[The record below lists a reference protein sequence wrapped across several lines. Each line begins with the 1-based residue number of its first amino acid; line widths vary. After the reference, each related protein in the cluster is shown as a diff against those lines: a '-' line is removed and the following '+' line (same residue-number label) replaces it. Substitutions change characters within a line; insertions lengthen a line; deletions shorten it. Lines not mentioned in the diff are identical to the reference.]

1 MLTILLFIQASYYL
15 STPEKILKY
24 EVPHPAPTLPC
35 KTNETTQQNEA
46 IPVT

>member
-1 MLTILLFIQASYYL
+1 MLTISLFIQASYYL

-24 EVPHPAPTLPC
+24 EVPRPTLPC
-35 KTNETTQQNEA
+35 KANERTQQNEA